1 MGNPL
6 YNRATILIW
15 HDIFLTSTIT
25 MKTKQILLVAIA
37 FICISFSANAQRG
50 VRIGY
55 IDMEYILENV
65 PEYIEASTQLD
76 GKVQRWKAD
85 IDKKQQEID
94 LLKLTLTNERVL
106 LTKELIEER
115 EEEIKIKEDE
125 MITYQQNRFG
135 SGGDLV
141 IQRRQLVQPIQ
152 DQVFNIVQE
161 VAEAKKYDFI
171 FDKSADVV
179 MLFAAKRNDISDIV
193 LRSINRV
200 EKRKEASS
208 KKERKE
214 IEERDDLSLEEDK
227 EVTQREQENV
237 AKQDAREQIMKD
249 RKSERD
255 SIRAAKKIA
264 YDLKRAQLLE
274 DRQRTRDSIKAVRN
288 GSPWPPVSLKNQE
301 QENDIKIDGKESK
314 QKEDVSQEQTKETSK
329 PQQAIEVKT
338 DPREQIM
345 KDRKRERD
353 SIRAA
358 KKIAYD
364 LKRAELI
371 EARQRTRDSIQAIR
385 NGTPWPP
392 KNNDQNQEATPPNQ
406 GDGNGK

>member
-1 MGNPL
+1 
-6 YNRATILIW
+6 
-15 HDIFLTSTIT
+15 

-37 FICISFSANAQRG
+37 FICTSFSANAQRG

-94 LLKLTLTNERVL
+94 LMKLTLTNERVL

-125 MITYQQNRFG
+125 MIAYQQNRFG

-193 LRSINRV
+193 LRSVNRV

-208 KKERKE
+208 KRERKE
-214 IEERDDLSLEEDK
+214 IEKRDDLSLEEDK
-227 EVTQREQENV
+227 EVTQREQEND

-249 RKSERD
+249 RKKERD

-274 DRQRTRDSIKAVRN
+274 TRQRTRDSIKAVRN
-288 GSPWPPVSLKNQE
+288 GSPWPPVSLKNEGQGEKGEIQNKDVIQE
-301 QENDIKIDGKESK
+301 
-314 QKEDVSQEQTKETSK
+314 KETSK
-329 PQQAIEVKT
+329 SEQVKEPKI

-345 KDRKRERD
+345 QDRKKERD
-353 SIRAA
+353 SIKAA

-364 LKRAELI
+364 LRRAELL

-392 KNNDQNQEATPPNQ
+392 IPPKNNDQNQEATPPKQ